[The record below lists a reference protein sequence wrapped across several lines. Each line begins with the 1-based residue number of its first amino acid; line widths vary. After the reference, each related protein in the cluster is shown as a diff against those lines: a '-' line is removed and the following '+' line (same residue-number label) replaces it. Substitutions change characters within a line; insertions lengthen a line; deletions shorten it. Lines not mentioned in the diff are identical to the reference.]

1 MLKFEGVTKQYLY
14 GARVLGA
21 TDLTVADGEIIAV
34 LGSEL
39 SGKTTFLK
47 VAAGV
52 TDSEG
57 KVELDGKTVE
67 GRNDDIIMIFDDLA
81 LFENRTS
88 YYNLAYPLKIR
99 GMDKS
104 QIDEIVKSAAE
115 KMGITACLD
124 LRVRKLPLIDR
135 KRLAFA
141 RIYLRPVKLILVDA
155 LTKGLNKAD
164 ADILWSECAPLLLEN
179 AKQGASVIFSTR
191 ERDEALSIADRIIV
205 MSYNEIKQ
213 VGEADKIKACPENI
227 WAAEAVHKHYNFEKA
242 RLESTDSGLELV
254 FWQDSN
260 GYDNPREQEKE
271 YRLCA
276 DCFLDR
282 VPDSYIGK
290 EIFVGWTA
298 DCFAADGER
307 TEPVKYALR
316 VDDDYILYTQSGKKV
331 RASQKADSVCTLP
344 RVECAKLF
352 DSTNENS
359 ILLK

>member
-1 MLKFEGVTKQYLY
+1 MLKFIGVTKQYLY

-21 TDLTVADGEIIAV
+21 ADLTVADGEIVAV
-34 LGSEL
+34 LGGEL

-52 TDSEG
+52 TECEG
-57 KVELDGKTVE
+57 KVELDGKAVE

-99 GMDKS
+99 GTDKS

-115 KMGITACLD
+115 KLGITACLD
-124 LRVRKLPLIDR
+124 LRVRKLSLIDR

-141 RIYLRPVKLILVDA
+141 RMYLRPVKLILVDA
-155 LTKGLNKAD
+155 LTKGLNKED
-164 ADILWSECAPLLLEN
+164 AEILWDECAPLLLEK
-179 AKQGASVIFSTR
+179 AKEGASVIFSTR

-205 MSYNEIKQ
+205 MNYNEIKQ
-213 VGEADKIKACPENI
+213 VGEFDSIKDCPKNI
-227 WAAEAVHKHYNFEKA
+227 WAAEAVHRYYNFEKA
-242 RLESTDSGLELV
+242 RLESTDNRLELV
-254 FWQDSN
+254 FWQDPN
-260 GYDNPREQEKE
+260 EYDDARENEE
-271 YRLCA
+271 YRLSA
-276 DCFLDR
+276 DCFLNR
-282 VPDSYIGK
+282 VPESYIGK

-307 TEPVKYALR
+307 IETVKYALR
-316 VDDDYILYTQSGKKV
+316 DDDGYILYTQSGKTV
-331 RASQKADSVCTLP
+331 RALRKADSVCTLP
-344 RVECAKLF
+344 RVECVELF